1 MADAR
6 SPGGFGPAC
15 RRFNA
20 GQFFEAHEGFEEL
33 LDGVEGE
40 ERWNPLVALIQV
52 AVGYHK
58 LPSVLPGAE
67 RMLRLG
73 AEKLAAFPAVAWGVA
88 VERLRARLAGDLAAL
103 ETGDPGGPRLPAAP
117 PRVEVVQGGPAGGV
131 GRALARRRGVHPRAR
146 PP

>member
-6 SPGGFGPAC
+6 FPGGFGAAV

-33 LDGVEGE
+33 LDEVEGDD
-40 ERWNPLVALIQV
+40 RWNLLVALIQV

-58 LPSVLPGAE
+58 LTSAHPGAE

-88 VERLRARLAGDLAAL
+88 VERLRGRIADDLAAL
-103 ETGDPGGPRLPAAP
+103 ETGDAVGPRLAAAP
-117 PRVEVVQGGPAGGV
+117 PRIELVKGGPAVGV
-131 GRALARRRGVHPRAR
+131 G
-146 PP
+146 

>member
-6 SPGGFGPAC
+6 SPGGFGAAV

-33 LDGVEGE
+33 LDEVEGD
-40 ERWNPLVALIQV
+40 ERWNLLVALIQV

-58 LPSVLPGAE
+58 LTSVHPGAE

-88 VERLRARLAGDLAAL
+88 VERLRRRIADDLAAL
-103 ETGDPGGPRLPAAP
+103 GTGDPGGPRPAAAP
-117 PRVEVVQGGPAGGV
+117 PRIEMVNSGPG
-131 GRALARRRGVHPRAR
+131 ARV
-146 PP
+146 